1 MDPPVI
7 RWAREHQIETEQPV
21 SVSAAAFL
29 ARMRKIGPSVAVVVA
44 FGQIFKSGLLSL
56 PQQGCINLHASLLP
70 RYRGAAP
77 IQAAIVA
84 GENVTGVTTM
94 LMDEG
99 LDTGDIL
106 LQQRVD
112 IGTQEAAPELSKR
125 LAEIGGGLVVDTLDR
140 LEDGRLGP
148 TPQHDEEAT
157 FAPRLQRS
165 DGQILWSDE
174 STSIFN
180 RIRGLLPWPGTWS
193 TLRGESVK
201 ILWGSPR
208 EAANSVPQA
217 PGTFIGLEDRSL
229 IVACGGST
237 SLAIHRLQRAGR
249 KAVDATAFVNGE
261 RLEPGERFG

>member
-1 MDPPVI
+1 M
-7 RWAREHQIETEQPV
+7 REID
-21 SVSAAAFL
+21 
-29 ARMRKIGPSVAVVVA
+29 PSVAVVVA
-44 FGQIFKSGLLSL
+44 FGQIFKSELLGL
-56 PQQGCINLHASLLP
+56 PQRGCINFHASLLP
-70 RYRGAAP
+70 RFRGAAP

-84 GENVTGVTTM
+84 GESVTGVTTM

-106 LQQRVD
+106 LQRRVD
-112 IGTQEAAPELSKR
+112 IGARESAPELSER
-125 LAEIGGGLVVDTLDR
+125 LARIGGGLVVETLEG
-140 LEDGRLGP
+140 LEDGSLDP
-148 TPQHDEEAT
+148 TPQHDEGAT

-165 DGQILWSDE
+165 DGHILWSEE
-174 STSIFN
+174 SNAIFN

-208 EAANSVPQA
+208 QASSSVMQP
-217 PGTFIGLEDRSL
+217 PGTFIDLEDESL

-237 SLAIHRLQRAGR
+237 SLAIDRLQRAGR

>member
-1 MDPPVI
+1 MI
-7 RWAREHQIETEQPV
+7 QWAREHQLETEQPV
-21 SVSAAAFL
+21 SVSASAFL
-29 ARMRKIGPSVAVVVA
+29 SRMREIGPSAAIVVA
-44 FGQIFKSGLLSL
+44 FGQIFKSELLGL

-70 RYRGAAP
+70 RFRGAAP

-84 GENVTGVTTM
+84 GESVTGVTTM

-106 LQQRVD
+106 LQRRVD
-112 IGTQEAAPELSKR
+112 IGARESAPGLSER
-125 LAEIGGGLVVDTLDR
+125 LARIGGELVVETLEG
-140 LEDGRLGP
+140 LEHGSLDP
-148 TPQHDEEAT
+148 TPQHDERAT
-157 FAPRLQRS
+157 LAPRLQRS
-165 DGQILWSDE
+165 DGHILWSEE
-174 STSIFN
+174 SNAIFN

-208 EAANSVPQA
+208 QASSSVTQP
-217 PGTFIGLEDRSL
+217 PGTFIDLEGESL
-229 IVACGGST
+229 IVACGGGT
-237 SLAIHRLQRAGR
+237 SLAIDRLQRAGR